1 MQNRETSHRIKVSIF
16 MFITGCLGFIT
27 VTAFDKLYWHTDIL
41 AQGYPDF
48 SHGYL
53 IRSVVIF
60 VSVIFL
66 LLAVIGKKKPEL
78 ILAGHHKL
86 PVEMICILGTL
97 FISIICLLL
106 FLFFPITFSLSS
118 LEDELIEWLSAI
130 LAFGSSIILFI
141 FVMKFRNHVNIPFSA
156 KLSLVFLSLLFFII
170 GMEEV
175 SWFQRILHFQT
186 IGMFD
191 GNQQNETNL
200 HNFANDYFENLYYGG
215 TYLFFVI
222 LPFLVVLFSSLNKS
236 KYLRLFIARPYI
248 AVIGTL
254 PCAYNFDAWNIL
266 FIQASFFS
274 SLIILFCLAVF
285 SKKRIE
291 QCIIILTMI
300 LVMITQGL
308 FLMKGEEVFMRLWEI
323 KEYKEF
329 FIPLVFFIY
338 SADVSTHLNRVY
350 AAETSWFPLAF
361 E

>member
-1 MQNRETSHRIKVSIF
+1 MQNRETNHHIKVSIF
-16 MFITGCLGFIT
+16 MFIAGCLGLIT

-41 AQGYPDF
+41 AQGYPNF
-48 SHGYL
+48 SNGYL
-53 IRSVVIF
+53 IRSAAIF
-60 VSVIFL
+60 VSVTFL
-66 LLAVIGKKKPEL
+66 LLAVMGKKKPDL
-78 ILAGHHKL
+78 ILAEHHKL
-86 PVEMICILGTL
+86 PVEIICVLGTL
-97 FISIICLLL
+97 AASIICLLL

-141 FVMKFRNHVNIPFSA
+141 FFLKFRNHANIPTPA
-156 KLSLVFLSLLFFII
+156 KLSLIFLSLMFFII

-186 IGMFD
+186 ISMFN
-191 GNQQNETNL
+191 GNQQDETNL
-200 HNFANDYFENLYYGG
+200 HNFASDYFENLYYGG

-222 LPFLVVLFSSLNKS
+222 LPFLVLLFSSLNKS

-254 PCAYNFDAWNIL
+254 PCAYNYDTWNIL
-266 FIQASFFS
+266 FIQTSFFS
-274 SLIILFCLAVF
+274 SLIILFCFAVF

-291 QCIIILTMI
+291 KCIIMFTMI
-300 LVMITQGL
+300 LVMVTQGL

-350 AAETSWFPLAF
+350 STEKSCPPLAF

>member
-1 MQNRETSHRIKVSIF
+1 
-16 MFITGCLGFIT
+16 MFIAGCLGLIA
-27 VTAFDKLYWHTDIL
+27 VTAFDKLYWQTDIL
-41 AQGYPDF
+41 AQGYPNF

-53 IRSVVIF
+53 IRSAAIF
-60 VSVIFL
+60 VSVAFL
-66 LLAVIGKKKPEL
+66 LLAVMGKKKPEL
-78 ILAGHHKL
+78 ILTDHHNL
-86 PVEMICILGTL
+86 PVEIICILGTL
-97 FISIICLLL
+97 AISILCLLL

-118 LEDELIEWLSAI
+118 LEDELMEWLSAI

-141 FVMKFRNHVNIPFSA
+141 FFIKFRNHVNIPIFV

-186 IGMFD
+186 IGIFD

-222 LPFLVVLFSSLNKS
+222 LPFLVVLFSSLNKN

-274 SLIILFCLAVF
+274 SLIILFYLAVF

-291 QCIIILTMI
+291 QCIILLTMI

-323 KEYKEF
+323 KEHKEF

-338 SADVSTHLNRVY
+338 SADVSTHINRVY
-350 AAETSWFPLAF
+350 STEKSCPSLAY